1 MLFRSEMNS
10 SAASDFST
18 DGYAIFQALDTA
30 TVSKYLDEFLNWRS
44 IVNPTVPPHGVIKH
58 YQIGHQPVAWKLR
71 TTATIYTPFQKLLQA
86 TDLVASFDGFGY
98 LPKGT
103 NRRNS
108 PWHHIDQ
115 APKDLSFQSVQGL
128 VALTSNENASFQCVP
143 GSHHLVASY
152 YEKCPAKYPS
162 KRWQKLDLKHLNE
175 TLGTD
180 LQTETISLKAG
191 ELLIWDSRLINQN
204 AYDPNE
210 ERAVFYVSY
219 RDRQGLSNTQATKRR
234 RAFDEKRT
242 TSHWAYPIEL
252 NPLQP
257 QVWGDN
263 SKLIDYNKLPQ
274 IKYSE
279 ELLRKI
285 NQFL

>member
-1 MLFRSEMNS
+1 MNS
-10 SAASDFST
+10 SAASDLSA

-30 TVSKYLDEFLNWRS
+30 TTSKYLDEFLNWRS
-44 IVNPTVPPHGVIKH
+44 IVNPTVPPHGVLKH

-103 NRRNS
+103 NRRNR

-115 APKDLSFQSVQGL
+115 APKDLSFQGVQGI

-143 GSHHLVASY
+143 GSHNLVASY
-152 YEKCPAKYPS
+152 FEKCPAKYPS

-180 LQTETISLKAG
+180 LKTETISLTAG
-191 ELLIWDSRLINQN
+191 ELLIWDSRLIHQN

-210 ERAVFYVSY
+210 ERVVFYVSY

-263 SKLIDYNKLPQ
+263 SKLIDYNKMPQ